1 MQHKCVLVLIDQVAL
16 LVAGIH
22 YVLEVEA
29 TLQRV
34 DGGDSTA
41 LGGYHD
47 LQVSMLYENKAAR
60 VEFH

>member
-1 MQHKCVLVLIDQVAL
+1 MCVLLLLGQVAL

-47 LQVSMLYENKAAR
+47 LQVSTPHVNKAI
-60 VEFH
+60 